1 MMASMYRRFG
11 RLSTYSS
18 LYAGSSSLCFGF
30 RGARRGVERLRR
42 HTLDGYRLYSSP
54 GSLGGMAFSEEQWDA
69 VTSPLDVPVRV
80 VAGPGSGKTR
90 VLAGRIRYVLHM
102 NPADASRI
110 VALTFTNKAAEEM
123 KQRVGVEGV
132 MFGTFHSFCY
142 RQLKKHSAHVMDV
155 VFSGRDVD
163 WMVMDQDDC
172 RRLMEK
178 VVKEEHDMDGSDG
191 GVLARSVLSKIKR
204 LKNSV
209 GYLDPAVGYEEYIG
223 GDENLLFWT
232 MAYEKALRDAG
243 ALDFEDLLGVF
254 EHVLKTNEEV
264 AMGLQ
269 NRLKYILVDEFQDA
283 NVVQYNIIKHLCR
296 GGDGAKHVFVVGD
309 VDQTIYTW
317 RGASADHM
325 RDAFVKDFPN
335 SVCYRLKDNYR
346 STKDILG
353 VAQSLISTLN
363 NSDRVD
369 EFHAVRKD
377 GHGVPVDVFV
387 YSDPVEEG
395 MGIAQDIKS
404 RLGEQDDCRIAVLLR
419 THASARFVETAL
431 ASAQVAYTVVG
442 GMSFWKRPE
451 IRNVMAYLKLA
462 LNTSDVLSLERV
474 INTPKRGIGP
484 AAMKGLSTAASVQG
498 INVAEYVFSALYEE
512 DITSKSAK
520 KSLTGFRDLISSI
533 REKLEQNEPL
543 HDVLSYIVDNTGY
556 REYVLGV
563 KEEDPKKQ
571 VRLFNIEQL
580 TDMSRNVSE
589 EDITDD
595 NSVLIAK
602 AFVDAAAM
610 YGEEDS
616 PGNSPVQLMTMHAAK
631 GLEFDRVYIPFVT
644 EGLIPCVAQQD
655 SSMDPWEQ
663 MDEETRL
670 MFVSITR
677 AKDSLCVS
685 YNKDAWR
692 GRSNKPSRFLSLMFA
707 KERPRLVDFTVN

>member
-1 MMASMYRRFG
+1 MAIVCRRFG
-11 RLSTYSS
+11 RLSTYSRLS
-18 LYAGSSSLCFGF
+18 AGSSSCSCFGS
-30 RGARRGVERLRR
+30 RGGGAGVERLRS
-42 HTLDGYRLYSSP
+42 HTLDGHRLYSSP
-54 GSLGGMAFSEEQWDA
+54 GSLGGMTFSEEQWDA
-69 VTSPLDVPVRV
+69 VTAPLDVPVRI

-90 VLAGRIRYVLHM
+90 VLAGRIHYVLQM
-102 NPADASRI
+102 NPEDASRI

-123 KQRVGVEGV
+123 KQRVGMEGV
-132 MFGTFHSFCY
+132 VFGTFHSFCY
-142 RQLKKHSAHVMDV
+142 RQLKKYSAHVMDV
-155 VFSGRDVD
+155 VFPGRDVD

-178 VVKEEHDMDGSDG
+178 VVKDAEHDMD
-191 GVLARSVLSKIKR
+191 VALARSVLSKIKR

-209 GYLDPAVGYEEYIG
+209 GYLDPSVGYEAYIK

-254 EHVLKTNEEV
+254 EHVLKTKDEV
-264 AMGLQ
+264 AMGLR
-269 NRLKYILVDEFQDA
+269 NKFKYILVDEFQDA

-296 GGDGAKHVFVVGD
+296 GNDDAKHVFVVGD

-325 RDAFVKDFPN
+325 RDMFLKDFPH

-353 VAQSLISTLN
+353 VAQSLISTLQ

-369 EFHAVRKD
+369 EFRAVRKD
-377 GHGVPVDVFV
+377 GHGMPVDVFV
-387 YSDPVEEG
+387 YSNPVEEG

-404 RLGEQDDCRIAVLLR
+404 RLGEHDDCRIAVLLR
-419 THASARFVETAL
+419 THASARFIETAL
-431 ASAQVAYTVVG
+431 ASAQVPYTVVG
-442 GMSFWKRPE
+442 GVSFWKRSE
-451 IRNVMAYLKLA
+451 IRDIMAYLKLA
-462 LNTSDVLSLERV
+462 LNVSDVLSLERV

-484 AAMKGLSTAASVQG
+484 AAIKGLSTAAEGQG
-498 INVAEYVFSALYEE
+498 INVAEYVFGALNEE
-512 DITSKSAK
+512 DVTSKSVR
-520 KSLTGFRDLISSI
+520 KSLSGFRDLISSI
-533 REKLEQNEPL
+533 REKLEHNEPL
-543 HDVLSYIVDNTGY
+543 HDVLNYIVDNTGY
-556 REYVLGV
+556 REYILGV
-563 KEEDPKKQ
+563 KEEDSKKQ
-571 VRLFNIEQL
+571 VRLSNIDQL
-580 TDMSRNVSE
+580 IDMSHNAVE
-589 EDITDD
+589 EDISDG

-610 YGEEDS
+610 YGDEDA
-616 PGNSPVQLMTMHAAK
+616 PGNAPVQVMTMHAAK
-631 GLEFDRVYIPFVT
+631 GLEFNRVYIPFVT
-644 EGLIPCVAQQD
+644 EGLIPCVVQQD

-685 YNKDAWR
+685 YNKDAR
-692 GRSNKPSRFLSLMFA
+692 HGRSNKPSRFLSLMFA